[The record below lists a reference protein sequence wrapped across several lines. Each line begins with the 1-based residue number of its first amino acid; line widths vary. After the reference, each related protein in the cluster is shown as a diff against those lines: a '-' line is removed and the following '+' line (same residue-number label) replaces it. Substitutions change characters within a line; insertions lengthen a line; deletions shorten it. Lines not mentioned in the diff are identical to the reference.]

1 MFKKSPV
8 DRREF
13 LKRASVG
20 VVGLASS
27 SGLASGA
34 AVPSPASSPTIFMDG
49 HVHLIDRV
57 FWEGIDPWK
66 PQTVGPFDY
75 ARARQGGVNVVI
87 ENVAAY
93 GYEDYNGT
101 VKQLGRMIET
111 FYRVLDANHDK
122 MELALT
128 SADVRR
134 IVAKGKLA
142 VLLGVE
148 AGFDQDG
155 DIDIL
160 RMWHR
165 LGVRCIQFTSH
176 AGNAYADAAF
186 PGGEH
191 WGGINERGRQLI
203 AEMNR
208 LGILIDISHAA
219 EPSMKQI
226 VEASRAPVVGS
237 HVGLRSVADRKG
249 INIPDDVAIVLA
261 KKGGLIGV
269 TSVANATTQRYIDW
283 QRSRPADRP
292 APSNM
297 GGISLGNEPAP
308 PNLPGWVRRRSPD
321 YGEYSAAFDNV
332 MRRRWRNMWS
342 EPWHDD
348 PSAPVPTVEEWA
360 DHVERAVALMGADH
374 VAIGLDLFQGRSHLQ
389 DWDASGYHLLAE
401 ALQKRK
407 IPKSVLGENW
417 MRVLDTAKVG

>member
-1 MFKKSPV
+1 MTRRLSF

-13 LKRASVG
+13 LKNAAVG
-20 VVGLASS
+20 VAGLA
-27 SGLASGA
+27 ASAGTAGA
-34 AVPSPASSPTIFMDG
+34 AASPRASSPTIFMDG
-49 HVHLIDRV
+49 HVHITDRV

-66 PQTVGPFDY
+66 AQAVGPFDY
-75 ARARQGGVNVVI
+75 ARARQGGLNVVI
-87 ENVAAY
+87 ENVAPY

-111 FYRVLDANHDK
+111 FYRVLNANRDK
-122 MELALT
+122 MDLALT

-142 VLLGVE
+142 TLLGVE

-160 RMWHR
+160 RLWYR
-165 LGVRCIQFTSH
+165 LGVRSIQFTSH
-176 AGNAYADAAF
+176 AGNAYSDAAF

-208 LGILIDISHAA
+208 LGILIDISHAT
-219 EPSMKQI
+219 EPSMRQI

-237 HVGLRSVADRKG
+237 HMGLRSVADRKG
-249 INIPDDVAIVLA
+249 INMPDDVAIAIA
-261 KKGGLIGV
+261 KKGGLVGI

-297 GGISLGNEPAP
+297 AGISLGNEPAP
-308 PNLPGWVRRRSPD
+308 PNVPGWIRKRSPD
-321 YGEYSAAFDNV
+321 YGEYSEALDVV
-332 MRRRWRNMWS
+332 MRRRWRDMWS
-342 EPWHDD
+342 QPWHDD
-348 PSAPVPTVEEWA
+348 PEAPIPTVEDWA
-360 DHVERAVALMGADH
+360 DHVERAVKLIGADH
-374 VAIGLDLFQGRSHLQ
+374 VAIGLDLFQGRSHLK
-389 DWDASGYHLLAE
+389 DWDATGYHLMAD
-401 ALQKRK
+401 ALQKRN

-417 MRVLDTAKVG
+417 MRVLDTAKVV

>member
-1 MFKKSPV
+1 MSTKPPV

-13 LKRASVG
+13 LKSTAVG
-20 VVGLASS
+20 VAGLAANA
-27 SGLASGA
+27 GMVAEA
-34 AVPSPASSPTIFMDG
+34 AAPPPSLSPAILMDG
-49 HVHLIDRV
+49 HVHITDRV
-57 FWEGIDPWK
+57 YWEGIDPWK
-66 PQTVGPFDY
+66 PQAVGPFDY

-111 FYRVLDANHDK
+111 FYRVLEANPDK

-128 SADVRR
+128 SANVRR
-134 IVAKGKLA
+134 IISKGKLA

-160 RMWHR
+160 RLWHR

-176 AGNAYADAAF
+176 AGNAYSDAAF

-219 EPSMKQI
+219 EPSMRQI
-226 VEASRAPVVGS
+226 VEVSRAPVVGS
-237 HVGLRSVADRKG
+237 HMGLRSVADRKG
-249 INIPDDVAIVLA
+249 INMPDDVAVAIA
-261 KKGGLIGV
+261 RKGGLIGI

-292 APSNM
+292 APSGM
-297 GGISLGNEPAP
+297 GGISLGNAPAP
-308 PNLPGWVRRRSPD
+308 PSLPGWVRPRSPD
-321 YGEYSAAFDNV
+321 YGEYSEALDAV
-332 MRRRWRNMWS
+332 MRKRWRDMWS
-342 EPWHDD
+342 QPWHDD
-348 PSAPVPTVEEWA
+348 PEAPVPTVEEWA

-374 VAIGLDLFQGRSHLQ
+374 VAIGLDLFQGRSHLK

-401 ALQKRK
+401 ALRKRH
-407 IPKSVLGENW
+407 IPNSVLGENW
-417 MRVLDTAKVG
+417 MHVLDTAKVA